1 MRLKSF
7 NAKTMTEAMQMVRDT
22 LGEDAVIV
30 ATREEN
36 GGRTVRV
43 TAAVEPHFEVNSSG
57 EPDAIDDWLQY
68 DDEDEESAVAEELT
82 ETMLKHAVPED
93 VMDHIISCATVIGLE
108 KPGVA
113 LIAALEHLFNF
124 SPLPENHAEKALMMV
139 GPPGSGKT
147 LVTAKIAARGVMDGL
162 NVGVISCDTVRA
174 GGIEQ
179 LQAFTKLLN
188 VDLQKADTPRDLRY
202 AIADLGDCDQIIID
216 TPGINPFDKNSVKD
230 TAKLIG
236 AADID
241 PYMVLPGG
249 TDAEEA
255 GEMARVL
262 ATIGTYSLIP
272 SRVDMSRRLGSII
285 SAAHKGGMSFAD
297 ASNTPKVADGLM
309 QINPQSLAKLLMP
322 GAYRTKNKRP
332 ASQKLKP
339 QTRTR
344 TKAGL

>member
-1 MRLKSF
+1 
-7 NAKTMTEAMQMVRDT
+7 MVRDT

-36 GGRTVRV
+36 GGKTVRV
-43 TAAVEPHFEVNSSG
+43 TAAVEPHFEVSRNG
-57 EPDAIDDWLQY
+57 DPAPIDDWLQY

-108 KPGVA
+108 QPGVA
-113 LIAALEHLFNF
+113 LVAALEHLFNF
-124 SPLPENHAEKALMMV
+124 KPLPEGHADKALMMV

-147 LVTAKIAARGVMDGL
+147 LATAKIAARGVMNGL
-162 NVGVISCDTVRA
+162 RIGVISCDTVRA

-179 LQAFTKLLN
+179 LQAFTKLLD
-188 VDLQKADTPRDLRY
+188 VSLQKADTPRDLRY

-216 TPGINPFDKNSVKD
+216 TPGLNPFDKNSVKD

-236 AADID
+236 AADIK
-241 PYMVLPGG
+241 PFMVLPGG

-255 GEMARVL
+255 GEMARVMS
-262 ATIGTYSLIP
+262 TIGTYTLIA
-272 SRVDMSRRLGSII
+272 SRVDMSRRLGSILA
-285 SAAHKGGMSFAD
+285 AAHKGGMAFAD

-309 QINPQSLAKLLMP
+309 KITPQSLAKLLMP
-322 GAYRTKNKRP
+322 GAYRTQTKTTTTKP
-332 ASQKLKP
+332 SQSP
-339 QTRTR
+339 PTRTR
-344 TKAGL
+344 TKAGT